1 MFARD
6 DGGVDGYCY
15 SCGTYVRH
23 PYGEEKSYKDIPK
36 AQRTGLT
43 PEEVA
48 EKIEFIHTLGAVDL
62 KDRRLRKDAL
72 EYYGIKIGFSESD
85 GKTVAFHHYP
95 YKLDGEFK
103 AYKTRL
109 VEGKRMWSTG
119 DQSEVD
125 LFGWEQAIQSGADRL
140 IIVEGELDAPALRSI
155 ILRYQEDKYK
165 DFTPAICSLP
175 HGAASAYKDLSRLA
189 SKIRKYFKQVDFC
202 FDNDEAG
209 NKATEECMKVFP
221 IARVISLPE
230 KDANDCILNGCTKA
244 AFKATMFKAKT
255 PKNTR
260 LVWGAEVHEAAKI
273 PAEWGLSFPWD
284 GLTQITRGL
293 RFGETYYIAAGEKM
307 GKSEIVNALGAWFMK
322 EHNLKCMFAKP
333 EEANNKTYKMV
344 LSKCVGKVFHDPK
357 VAFDVEAY
365 EAAGKSVAD
374 KLCMLNLY
382 QHVGWESLKTD
393 INAAAAAG
401 VKVVFIDPITNL
413 TNGMSNS
420 DIDSHLKGVAQEAAA
435 MAMDL
440 DIAIFFFC
448 HLNKPAK
455 GSTPWDR
462 GGKITTDYF
471 AGSSAMARSCNYAIG
486 LEGNKDPELTAEE
499 RNMRKLVVLAD
510 REFGEGGTVP
520 LYWNKQTHLF
530 AEA

>member
-1 MFARD
+1 MFARE

-15 SCGTYVRH
+15 SCNTYVRH
-23 PYGEEKSYKDIPK
+23 PFGDERKYEDIPK
-36 AQRTGLT
+36 KERTGLT
-43 PEEVA
+43 PEEVEERIA
-48 EKIEFIHTLGAVDL
+48 FINTLGVVNL
-62 KDRRLRKDAL
+62 PDRKLGSKSLD
-72 EYYGIKIGFSESD
+72 YYGIKIGFSEED

-95 YKLDGEFK
+95 YKLDGELK
-103 AYKTRL
+103 SYKTRL
-109 VEGKRMWSTG
+109 VEGKRIWSTG
-119 DQSEVD
+119 DQSDVD
-125 LFGWEQAIQSGADRL
+125 LFGWEQAIQSGSDRL
-140 IIVEGELDAPALRSI
+140 IIVEGELDAPSLKQI
-155 ILRYQEDKYK
+155 IDRFQDEKYK
-165 DFTPAICSLP
+165 DYAPAVCSLP
-175 HGAASAYKDLSRLA
+175 HGAASAYRDLSRLA
-189 SKIRKYFKQVDFC
+189 SKIRKHFKQVDFC
-202 FDNDEAG
+202 FDGDDAG
-209 NKATEECMKVFP
+209 KKATDDCIKVFP
-221 IARVISLPE
+221 DARVITLPE
-230 KDANDCILNGCTKA
+230 KDANDCLLKGCAKA
-244 AFKATMFKAKT
+244 AFKAVMFKVKK

-260 LVWGAEVHEAAKI
+260 LVWGKDVHEEAKK

-284 GLTQITRGL
+284 GLTAITRGL

-322 EHNLKCMFAKP
+322 EHNLPCMFAKP

-344 LSKCVGKVFHDPK
+344 LSKVCGKVFHDPK
-357 VAFDVEAY
+357 VAFDEEAY
-365 EAAGKSVAD
+365 EKAGKEVAD
-374 KLCMLNLY
+374 RVCMLNLY
-382 QHVGWESLKTD
+382 QHIGWETLKLD
-393 INAAAAAG
+393 IRAAAAAG

-455 GSTPWDR
+455 GATPWDR

-520 LYWNKQTHLF
+520 LYWNKTNHLF
-530 AEA
+530 TEA